1 MTNNSLKQN
10 IIYQSLYQMIRILTP
25 LITIPIVSRAFGPS
39 GIGIYSFSFNVVQYF
54 LMFANV
60 GVQLYFNRLIAD
72 VDNSKHDIS
81 QRFWNIFVSKFLLS
95 SFMLL
100 LYILVISI
108 FVHDYYLIFLLQ
120 GIYLIG
126 AAFDISW
133 FYAGIEKFK
142 LPSLS
147 NMLTSLIVLLVVS
160 FFINDKSDLILY
172 VSTLSIMTVVN
183 QLPLFLA
190 LKGKINRTSLQWYE
204 IWKITKVSMAYLLP
218 NGQLNILT
226 SIACLVL
233 GFINTYKEVGIFSN
247 TFNILMVIIVLINTI
262 DLVMIP
268 RITKQS
274 KKDKDSI
281 NQSLEQNINIQ
292 MMLTI
297 PMVLGVVAIM
307 PGFYWWFFGES
318 FKDSVKLMKFL
329 SILLFIIPLNMLISR
344 QYLIIKGY
352 VLRYNLSMIFAI
364 ITNLLLS
371 ILLISFLGIYGAA
384 IARVIT
390 ELIILISRIIDIF
403 KENIKID
410 TTNLIKNIIS
420 AIIMFL
426 ILNIMN
432 QYLPKEIYVTLI
444 DIVVGVMIYIFINI
458 LMKNQYLI
466 IIIKELIKKEG

>member
-108 FVHDYYLIFLLQ
+108 FVHDYYSIFLLQ

-274 KKDKDSI
+274 KKDKYSI

-410 TTNLIKNIIS
+410 IINLIKNIIS
-420 AIIMFL
+420 SIIMFL
-426 ILNIMN
+426 IINIMN
-432 QYLPKEIYVTLI
+432 QYLPKEIYVTLV
-444 DIVVGVMIYIFINI
+444 DILVGVIIYIFINI
-458 LMKNQYLI
+458 IMKNKYLI